1 MQAKSADAA
10 GVEAVRAALGPFA
23 WQSFTAA
30 SVSRRAVAAMGA
42 AGVLPSHPAP
52 RHPSDPVQVPE
63 ECVEALV
70 EVLNSCLW
78 RSFTI
83 DGLSRL
89 LVGTALAWQHEQAW
103 FDIRLGLLLDG
114 VG

>member
-1 MQAKSADAA
+1 MQAKSADAV
-10 GVEAVRAALGPFA
+10 GVEAVRAAWGPFA

-42 AGVLPSHPAP
+42 AGVLPSHSAP

-78 RSFTI
+78 RSFTV

-89 LVGTALAWQHEQAW
+89 LVATALAWEHEQAW